1 MNIKQIHWKRDRV
14 DNISCIV
21 RIAGRQILLIVTA
34 VIVIV
39 ALSGCATESEP
50 PPVSQFIVMIDS
62 MQHTPFGALGDTI
75 SIKLYGMIG
84 TDGCSS
90 FFRMDEIRT
99 PGGIELTVWGQR
111 VYATACPAVIVYLD
125 GKEVRAVMTQM
136 GWYTMSVRQPNGT
149 MLKDSIIIK

>member
-1 MNIKQIHWKRDRV
+1 MGKEKGALTDRL
-14 DNISCIV
+14 
-21 RIAGRQILLIVTA
+21 ILLSATAMIVL
-34 VIVIV
+34 VV
-39 ALSGCATESEP
+39 LGGCATESES

-90 FFRMDEIRT
+90 FLRLDENRK
-99 PGGIELTVWGQR
+99 PGGIDLTVWGER
-111 VYATACPAVIVYLD
+111 VYASACPAVIVYLN
-125 GKEVRAVMTQM
+125 GKEVRTVMTQM
-136 GWYTMSVRQPNGT
+136 GWFTMTVRQPNGT